1 MVNKK
6 AIKLINNKEYEQ
18 ANKISFILFQKKNID
33 EFLEINNLL
42 LEENYIPALPLR
54 GYYHLIE
61 DMTHDNDD
69 YGEKYF
75 NKYLEKRPD
84 STSIRFQKAIAL
96 SAKGNEEESKKIIE
110 NLIENYQESPYSDEI
125 ITCESKEK
133 LCELKLIYIFE
144 KGHDA
149 DSLNYA
155 NELLGEYPDNILA
168 MLIQA
173 KILCK
178 NNENQKALEIINK
191 CLKKERIIEGILIK
205 GDIYV
210 NLNQHEK
217 AIKCFDIGIKSLS
230 KNEQHLS
237 IEWYHKK
244 ALSLIQLQKYEE
256 AMKCLNKTMDI
267 ILAIELHTNLN
278 EAGIKL
284 LKDCEK
290 EKQTLL
296 NRGVAD
302 LKYSKHTI
310 SLSKLVYILLALSI
324 LVNILSVDDRIKLVV
339 SAVFLITAVTS
350 LAKKIYES
358 NFR

>member
-6 AIKLINNKEYEQ
+6 AIKLINNEEYEK
-18 ANKISFILFQKKNID
+18 ANQISFILFQKKNIK

-42 LEENYIPALPLR
+42 LEKNYIPALPLR

-61 DMTHDNDD
+61 DAYHDNND

-75 NKYLEKRPD
+75 NKYLEERPD
-84 STSIRFQKAIAL
+84 STSIRFQKAIAS
-96 SAKGNEEESKKIIE
+96 SAKGNEEESKQIID
-110 NLIENYQESPYSDEI
+110 NLIENYHESPYSDEL

-133 LCELKLIYIFE
+133 LCELKLIYTFE
-144 KGHDA
+144 KESDE
-149 DSLNYA
+149 DCLNYA
-155 NELLGEYPDNILA
+155 NKLLGEYPDSILA
-168 MLIQA
+168 MLIKA
-173 KILCK
+173 KLLCK
-178 NNENQKALEIINK
+178 NNENQEALKLVNK
-191 CLKKERIIEGILIK
+191 CLKKERVIEGILIK
-205 GDIYV
+205 GDIYI

-230 KNEQHLS
+230 GSKEYLS

-267 ILAIELHTNLN
+267 ILAIEIRADLN
-278 EAGIKL
+278 EEGIKL

-290 EKQTLL
+290 EKQELL
-296 NRGVAD
+296 NMGIAD

-310 SLSKLVYILLALSI
+310 NLSKLVYIFLALAI
-324 LVNILSVDDRIKLVV
+324 LVNFLPVNGTVKL
-339 SAVFLITAVTS
+339 AANIIFLITAVAS
-350 LAKKIYES
+350 LAKQIYES
-358 NFR
+358 RF

>member
-144 KGHDA
+144 KGHDE

-191 CLKKERIIEGILIK
+191 CLKKERIIEKWKIL
-205 GDIYV
+205 
-210 NLNQHEK
+210 
-217 AIKCFDIGIKSLS
+217 
-230 KNEQHLS
+230 KNF
-237 IEWYHKK
+237 
-244 ALSLIQLQKYEE
+244 
-256 AMKCLNKTMDI
+256 I
-267 ILAIELHTNLN
+267 I
-278 EAGIKL
+278 
-284 LKDCEK
+284 
-290 EKQTLL
+290 
-296 NRGVAD
+296 
-302 LKYSKHTI
+302 S
-310 SLSKLVYILLALSI
+310 
-324 LVNILSVDDRIKLVV
+324 
-339 SAVFLITAVTS
+339 
-350 LAKKIYES
+350 
-358 NFR
+358 